1 MEEFV
6 LTSGSATAIAEDRFY
21 EDPHENTLPTNRPR
35 VTMQIFELA
44 RLKYGIDPYG
54 IEYDFSKEV
63 EPLVCCAPYRLILSD
78 GQHLAPAKFWAE
90 HKHKDRLKFHKL
102 VESGELKKG
111 SIINFQ
117 PNSHIAN
124 GEGIATIFDLNI
136 LGHKSTQIII
146 GNSDGDDHDL
156 NQQKEQ
162 LQPCHKGVM
171 SFSPSNAHHCTVPLH
186 YNSTQEDPLPRPIL
200 RLANVIQAECGYCAI
215 AGGAPT
221 AKYLF
226 DLPGCPHCYET
237 KYSPAIAKI
246 CAQRSSGDV
255 DVFVP
260 QFPRN
265 LDNFYGNGRIEQ
277 EQLDLLAGH
286 EVPQFSR
293 NLVSFYGTG
302 WIDQEQLDREGP
314 DFFSNYLPRVFKEL
328 WDVYGLQVR
337 DFFENEWTTTSR

>member
-6 LTSGSATAIAEDRFY
+6 LTSGSARAIAEDRFY
-21 EDPHENTLPTNRPR
+21 EDPSEEILPPTNKPR
-35 VTMQIFELA
+35 VTMQVFELA
-44 RLKYGIDPYG
+44 RLKYGIDDNNT
-54 IEYDFSKEV
+54 DFSKEV
-63 EPLVCCAPYRLILSD
+63 EPLVSCAPYRLILSD
-78 GQHLAPAKFWAE
+78 GQHLAPAKFWPE
-90 HKHKDRLKFHKL
+90 RFHEDRLKFHKL

-117 PNSHIAN
+117 PNSYTAN
-124 GEGIATIFDLNI
+124 GEGIATIFDMNI

-162 LQPCHKGVM
+162 LQPCHEGVM
-171 SFSPSNAHHCTVPLH
+171 SFSPSNAHHCTVPFD
-186 YNSTQEDPLPRPIL
+186 YNSAQEDPLPRPIL
-200 RLANVIQAECGYCAI
+200 RLANVIKAECGYCAI

-255 DVFVP
+255 DLFVP

-265 LDNFYGNGRIEQ
+265 LDR
-277 EQLDLLAGH
+277 
-286 EVPQFSR
+286 
-293 NLVSFYGTG
+293 FYGTG
-302 WIDQEQLDREGP
+302 WIDQEQLDREFH
-314 DFFSNYLPRVFKEL
+314 DFFRDYLPRVFQEL
-328 WDVYGLQVR
+328 SDVYGLHVS
-337 DFFENEWTTTSR
+337 DFFENENGLQQVVRK